1 MAYGEA
7 WVAAVSSSLAA
18 LQGKIDRELT
28 LIAPDMAKLSDFKRQ
43 LNRLKDEFD
52 SHRIKLASVV

>member
-7 WVAAVSSSLAA
+7 RVAALSGSLAA

-28 LIAPDMAKLSDFKRQ
+28 LIAPDMAKLSDFKRK
-43 LNRLKDEFD
+43 LNRLKDEID
-52 SHRIKLASVV
+52 SHRTKLASVV

>member
-7 WVAAVSSSLAA
+7 RVAALSSSLAA

-28 LIAPDMAKLSDFKRQ
+28 LIAPDMAKLSDFKRK
-43 LNRLKDEFD
+43 LNRLKDEID
-52 SHRIKLASVV
+52 SHRTKLASVV

>member
-7 WVAAVSSSLAA
+7 RVAALSSSVAA

-28 LIAPDMAKLSDFKRQ
+28 LIAPDMAKLSYFKRK
-43 LNRLKDEFD
+43 LNRLNDEID

>member
-7 WVAAVSSSLAA
+7 RVAALSSSLAA
-18 LQGKIDRELT
+18 LQGKIDHELT
-28 LIAPDMAKLSDFKRQ
+28 LIAPDMAKLANFKRK
-43 LNRLKDEFD
+43 LNRLKDEID